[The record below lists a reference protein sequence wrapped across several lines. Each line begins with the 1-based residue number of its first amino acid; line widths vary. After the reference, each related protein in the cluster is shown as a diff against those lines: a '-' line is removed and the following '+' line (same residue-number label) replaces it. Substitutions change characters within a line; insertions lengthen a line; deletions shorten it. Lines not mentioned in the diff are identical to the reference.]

1 MCQRMA
7 VESKSEPHL
16 EIAHVLFIDIVDY
29 SKLLTNEQRERL
41 EELNAVVR
49 STDQFR
55 SANAAGKLVRLTTG
69 DGMALAFFTSPD
81 APVRCALQ
89 IAEGLRN
96 RASMDLP
103 SRARRRD

>member
-1 MCQRMA
+1 MS
-7 VESKSEPHL
+7 VESKSELHL
-16 EIAHVLFIDIVDY
+16 EIAHVLFIDIVGY

-41 EELNAVVR
+41 EELNTVVR

-81 APVRCALQ
+81 APVWCALQ